1 MTQRS
6 PLAGLVGRP
15 NLEKDNRDAGN
26 PQRRAYAMTHQFQT
40 ERPQPIASR
49 LAAKFSAQRPSVR
62 ILETSAA
69 AIALAAGVFWASL
82 VASPKPTEAGTNS
95 TGLDVAQITLTGAQD
110 LPSFDDTYQ
119 RHTGVLDT
127 LRR

>member
-1 MTQRS
+1 MTYQPQTDS
-6 PLAGLVGRP
+6 PRP
-15 NLEKDNRDAGN
+15 
-26 PQRRAYAMTHQFQT
+26 
-40 ERPQPIASR
+40 IISR
-49 LAAKFSAQRPSVR
+49 LATRFSAQRPSVR

-69 AIALAAGVFWASL
+69 LIALAAGVFWASL
-82 VASPKPTEAGTNS
+82 VAAPEATIAATNTPAS
-95 TGLDVAQITLTGAQD
+95 DPHQITLNAPLD

>member
-1 MTQRS
+1 
-6 PLAGLVGRP
+6 
-15 NLEKDNRDAGN
+15 
-26 PQRRAYAMTHQFQT
+26 MTHQLQT
-40 ERPQPIASR
+40 ESPRPIASR

-69 AIALAAGVFWASL
+69 AIVLAVGVFWVSL
-82 VASPKPTEAGTNS
+82 VASPKPTEAGTNA
-95 TGLDVAQITLTGAQD
+95 TGLDLAPITLNGARD